1 MYELTRNA
9 DNAKRV
15 GLNRELYVEY
25 SNRETIEK
33 ELATLCSVASLY
45 SSTDIK
51 WTDIYSFLQDNDS
64 EAFKSLS
71 SPPRDLVATFE
82 RNNADGW
89 EEVQSKDNAGLKSP
103 KDLPFNWWKRGADI
117 DLYRRIMKSRAD
129 RTAQRQQAT
138 QIAVSNAFQ
147 PLDSDEE
154 SEEEE
159 GANGALAGKREQ
171 PAWVKEAFAA
181 FKEIDEEEELPDEDW
196 GPSSDW
202 VEPRSKRSLEEL
214 EGLTDLWEC
223 SKDERA
229 RLLAYWTDEIVS
241 TEVPR
246 LARLRA
252 KLVESKTR
260 ITALQGQMKLAI
272 LKKAKVIGCTTNGAA
287 NILPLLSSAMPRV
300 LIVEEAG
307 ECLESHVLV
316 NLVASIE
323 HLILIGDHLQLRPQ
337 IASYSKQIFRWKRQT
352 PSMHAKL
359 LFFLQ
364 ISPSKAHRGKCSGLM
379 NQCLSAS

>member
-25 SNRETIEK
+25 SNREAIEK
-33 ELATLCSVASLY
+33 ELTTLCSVASLY

-51 WTDIYSFLQDNDS
+51 WTDIYSYLQDNDS

-71 SPPRDLVATFE
+71 SPPYHLVETFE
-82 RNNADGW
+82 MNNADGW

-103 KDLPFNWWKRGADI
+103 QDMPFNWWKRGADI
-117 DLYRRIMKSRAD
+117 DLYRRILKSRTD

-147 PLDSDEE
+147 ALDSDEE
-154 SEEEE
+154 SEGEE
-159 GANGALAGKREQ
+159 GANGALTVGREQ
-171 PAWVKEAFAA
+171 PAWVQEAFAA
-181 FKEIDEEEELPDEDW
+181 FKEIEEEEELPDENW
-196 GPSSDW
+196 GPSPDKL
-202 VEPRSKRSLEEL
+202 EPRSKRSLEEL
-214 EGLTDLWEC
+214 QEVGDLWKC
-223 SKDERA
+223 SKDERT
-229 RLLAYWTDEIVS
+229 RLLAYWTDEIVT

-260 ITALQGQMKLAI
+260 ITALQDQTKLAI

-337 IASYSKQIFRWKRQT
+337 IASYSEQK
-352 PSMHAKL
+352 P
-359 LFFLQ
+359 
-364 ISPSKAHRGKCSGLM
+364 
-379 NQCLSAS
+379 